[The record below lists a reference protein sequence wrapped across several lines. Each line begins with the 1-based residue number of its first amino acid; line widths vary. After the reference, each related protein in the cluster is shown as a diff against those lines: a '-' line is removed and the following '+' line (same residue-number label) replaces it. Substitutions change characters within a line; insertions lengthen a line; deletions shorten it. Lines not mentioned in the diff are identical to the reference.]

1 MLVLFLD
8 GFIAVCSVFGWFLL
22 VCWVWWGGEKNLY
35 RYVTTLR
42 GGGGGRMVRE
52 EKTQDTETGNFN
64 DIDKEILIVLQ
75 GAPSGLT
82 IKDLANSLGIKTFL
96 EARRIWDLIRWYE
109 FKAALKRLAEK
120 GIIEKGSED
129 RIKLRSIEKP

>member
-1 MLVLFLD
+1 
-8 GFIAVCSVFGWFLL
+8 
-22 VCWVWWGGEKNLY
+22 
-35 RYVTTLR
+35 
-42 GGGGGRMVRE
+42 MVRE
-52 EKTQDTETGNFN
+52 EKTQDTETGHFN

-129 RIKLRSIEKP
+129 RIKLRSIEKPVDKQLTQNTPTLHTTSVETNQTASI